1 MSKLREVRKARGMT
15 VKQLSSKTG
24 ISFRSLG
31 KYENGQLNID
41 GAKLKTLVK
50 LSLALDCKIEDIVE
64 DDVLVKDLKKT
75 R

>member
-1 MSKLREVRKARGMT
+1 MSKLRDVRRARGLT
-15 VKQLSSKTG
+15 VRQLSDKTG

-41 GAKLKTLVK
+41 GAKLNTLVT
-50 LSLALDCKIEDIVE
+50 LSLALGCKITDILEDEELIKN
-64 DDVLVKDLKKT
+64 VKKM

>member
-1 MSKLREVRKARGMT
+1 MSKLRDVRKSRGMT
-15 VKQLSSKTG
+15 IKQLADKTG

-50 LSLALDCKIEDIVE
+50 LSLALDCKVEEIIEEDI
-64 DDVLVKDLKKT
+64 LVKALKKM

>member
-1 MSKLREVRKARGMT
+1 MSKLRDVRRARGLT
-15 VKQLSSKTG
+15 VRQLSDKTG

-41 GAKLKTLVK
+41 GAKLKTLVT
-50 LSLALDCKIEDIVE
+50 LSLALGCGVEDIIEDDILVE
-64 DDVLVKDLKKT
+64 TLKKM

>member
-1 MSKLREVRKARGMT
+1 MSKLRDVRKSRGLT
-15 VKQLSSKTG
+15 VRQLSDKTG

-41 GAKLKTLVK
+41 GAKLKTLIK
-50 LSLALDCKIEDIVE
+50 LSLALGCDIEDIIE
-64 DDVLVKDLKKT
+64 DDILVETLKKM

>member
-1 MSKLREVRKARGMT
+1 LSKLRDVRKARGMT

>member
-1 MSKLREVRKARGMT
+1 MSKLRDVRKARGMT
-15 VKQLSSKTG
+15 IKQLSSKTG